1 MGGQEI
7 AARLPRELRKEVVR
21 PDRDDHLA
29 ERRGRSIEPRGIPR
43 ARGRLSRENLE
54 QLNVGAYR
62 EQWRYNTA
70 VVARPLRLVK
80 R

>member
-29 ERRGRSIEPRGIPR
+29 ERRGRSIE
-43 ARGRLSRENLE
+43 LLEESREH
-54 QLNVGAYR
+54 
-62 EQWRYNTA
+62 
-70 VVARPLRLVK
+70 VAD
-80 R
+80 